1 MKVLAPEDEKAYE
14 APKKFCMVGPE
25 IQIELRIYV

>member
-1 MKVLAPEDEKAYE
+1 MTVLATEDGKAYE
-14 APKKFCMVGPE
+14 APKKLCMVGPE